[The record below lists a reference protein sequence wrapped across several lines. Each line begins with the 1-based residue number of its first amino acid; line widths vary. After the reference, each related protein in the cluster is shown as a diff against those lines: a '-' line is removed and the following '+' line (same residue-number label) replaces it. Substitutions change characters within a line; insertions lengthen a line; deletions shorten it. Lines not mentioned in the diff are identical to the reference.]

1 MDMPFIK
8 ILTNL
13 EVGDSL
19 KAEIYKDLGKS
30 ISILPGK
37 SEAWLM
43 IQVESGKSLCFK
55 GNTSSCLMAEV
66 KLYGKASKES
76 YDRLTTAIT
85 DMAAKK
91 LSLPSDRVYVEF
103 EETPFWGFEGNLF

>member
-1 MDMPFIK
+1 MPFIK

-13 EVGDSL
+13 EIGDSL
-19 KAEIYKDLGKS
+19 KNEIYRDLGKS

-43 IQVESGKSLCFK
+43 IQVESSKSLCFQ
-55 GNTSSCLMAEV
+55 GNTSPCLMAEV
-66 KLYGKASKES
+66 KLYGKAGKEA
-76 YDRLTTAIT
+76 YDRLASAIT
-85 DMAAKK
+85 KTACDK